1 MSKYSELL
9 KLYKTKRD
17 AYNDEFTISGSG
29 CLFRSKDDFNKFSD
43 VDDDPINSLEA
54 KF

>member
-9 KLYKTKRD
+9 KIYKAKRD
-17 AYNDEFTISGSG
+17 DYNPEFKLSGSG
-29 CLFRSKDDFNKFSD
+29 CFFHDVEEYKKFSD
-43 VDDDPINSLEA
+43 VDDDPLNSLEA

>member
-9 KLYKTKRD
+9 EIYRAKRND
-17 AYNDEFTISGSG
+17 YNPEFTISGSG
-29 CLFRSKDDFNKFSD
+29 CLFHNDDEFNKFSD